1 MEDDAVKALTPAA
14 KAHEGVYTIGSEAER
29 HAIGNKGVKQKG
41 VATEEE
47 EAWRFMRD
55 TFLSRN
61 VEYKIQRFEHEAAI
75 VLHCFSLIQK
85 EE

>member
-1 MEDDAVKALTPAA
+1 MEDDAVKALTPVRA

-29 HAIGNKGVKQKG
+29 HAIGNKGVKLKEF
-41 VATEEE
+41 ATEE
-47 EAWRFMRD
+47 EAWRFIRD
-55 TFLSRN
+55 PFLSRH